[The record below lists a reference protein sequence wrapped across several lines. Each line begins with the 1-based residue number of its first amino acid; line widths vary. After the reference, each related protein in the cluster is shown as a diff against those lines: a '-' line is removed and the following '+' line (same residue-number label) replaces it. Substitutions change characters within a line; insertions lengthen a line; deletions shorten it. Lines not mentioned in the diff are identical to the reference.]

1 LKNPPY
7 SDIIPPMDNK
17 KVVLVHDWLTGQRGG
32 EKVLEVLAEI
42 FPAAPIYT
50 LFYVPGSQVP
60 AVERRIIRTSF
71 LQKLPFAR
79 KKYRSYLPLFPLAVE
94 LFDLQAYDLVISTS
108 HCVAKGVIPHPDA
121 LHISYI
127 HSPVRY
133 AWNQYFSYFA
143 PEKLGVFSRF
153 LVPPVI
159 HYLRVWDE
167 SSSSRVDR
175 FIANSENT
183 ARRIRK
189 YYRRESV
196 VIHPPV
202 DADFFTPAEKEA
214 RSDEFLVVSALV
226 PYKRIDLAISVCS
239 RAKLPL
245 SIVGT
250 GPELNKLKKAAG
262 PTVRFLGPLR
272 SDDLRE
278 AYRKAQAL
286 LIPGE
291 EDFGITS
298 LEAQACGTPVIAFG
312 KGGALESVSPGETG
326 VLFQDLSVSGLAGA
340 LDKFRRLEF
349 NKSVLRSNAMKFSRP
364 LFKEKLA
371 SFIET
376 QWRESGGRA

>member
-1 LKNPPY
+1 LKNPPH

-50 LFYVPGSQVP
+50 LFHVPGSQVP

-127 HSPVRY
+127 HSPIRY

-214 RSDEFLVVSALV
+214 RSDEFLIVSALV

>member
-1 LKNPPY
+1 MKNPPY

-214 RSDEFLVVSALV
+214 RSDEFLIVSALV

>member
-214 RSDEFLVVSALV
+214 RSDEFLIVSALV

>member
-1 LKNPPY
+1 
-7 SDIIPPMDNK
+7 MDNK

-79 KKYRSYLPLFPLAVE
+79 KRYRSYLPLFPLAVE

-133 AWNQYFSYFA
+133 AWNQYFSYFS

-214 RSDEFLVVSALV
+214 RSDEFLIVSALV
-226 PYKRIDLAISVCS
+226 PYKRIDLAISVCR